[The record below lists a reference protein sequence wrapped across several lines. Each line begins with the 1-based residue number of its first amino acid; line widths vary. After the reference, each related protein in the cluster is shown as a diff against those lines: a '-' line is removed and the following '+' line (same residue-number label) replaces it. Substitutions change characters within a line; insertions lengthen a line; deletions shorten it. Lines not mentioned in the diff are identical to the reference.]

1 MNNNYKALLD
11 LFRKET
17 QMLLEIERDDG
28 VFSIAIYI
36 NIRNAGNLSV
46 YIVRG
51 YGTRRDFS

>member
-1 MNNNYKALLD
+1 
-11 LFRKET
+11 
-17 QMLLEIERDDG
+17 MLLEIERDDG